1 MTTPQHPAPPQHAPQ
16 QAPQPPAGAPAY
28 AHQAPHSHHA
38 PQAPGPQAGYWP
50 GQAPGGGYVSPIPIR
65 RATLADA
72 LLSEWTKIRSVRS
85 TVWTLGVM
93 VLLVVGIGL
102 LVAVGFDSTGNEMHE
117 GSPLFV
123 GFFGLLLGI
132 ICVITL
138 GVLTISSEYGT
149 GLIRTT
155 LTACPNRGRV
165 LAAKAVVFF
174 LLTFTIMLLCTVLVS
189 MAGWT
194 LLEDQSSFDPSAEA
208 WLRATVGVSLYTA
221 TLGLV
226 ALAVGT
232 LLRHSAGAIT
242 VMLGVVLLPLVLAMF
257 MATDALSDIRQAFF
271 EYSIP
276 NQLAAFYG
284 TSADPVSGPSGW
296 TPLWIMIGVAAGALG
311 GAYASLVKRD
321 A

>member
-28 AHQAPHSHHA
+28 AHQA

-102 LVAVGFDSTGNEMHE
+102 LVTVGFDSTGDSMGG

-165 LAAKAVVFF
+165 LAAKATVFF

-189 MAGWT
+189 MAGWA
-194 LLEDQSSFDPSAEA
+194 LLEDQSSVDPSADV

-221 TLGLV
+221 ALGLV

-257 MATDALSDIRQAFF
+257 MATEALSDVRQALFD
-271 EYSIP
+271 YSIP
-276 NQLAAFYG
+276 NQLAAFYA
-284 TSADPVSGPSGW
+284 TSSDPVSGPGGW
-296 TPLWIMIGVAAGALG
+296 TPLWIVAGVAAVALG
-311 GAYASLVKRD
+311 GAYASLAKRD